1 MKTTHLLATLV
12 AASLPLAA
20 IAAEESGKTGT
31 TDQNQEQSSDMTAM
45 KGMGKGQMMS
55 NWKDQDAELDKLVA
69 EMNDA
74 PADKKLEAVAAVLT
88 KLVEQRKAMHEQ
100 MQKMMSANEKEG
112 MGMCRMMMGM
122 DAKGDHESHGGGE
135 HSPHH

>member
-1 MKTTHLLATLV
+1 MKATQLLATFVV
-12 AASLPLAA
+12 ATLPLAT
-20 IAAEESGKTGT
+20 ITAEDSGKTET
-31 TDQNQEQSSDMTAM
+31 TDQKQEQSSGTMEM
-45 KGMGKGQMMS
+45 KGVMGKGQMMS

-74 PADKKLEAVAAVLT
+74 PADKKLDAMAAVVT

-100 MQKMMSANEKEG
+100 MQEMMAANEKDA

-122 DAKGDHESHGGGE
+122 DMGGKHSGE
-135 HSPHH
+135 HSHHD

>member
-12 AASLPLAA
+12 AATLPLAA
-20 IAAEESGKTGT
+20 IAAEESGKTET
-31 TDQNQEQSSDMTAM
+31 TDQNQKQSSDITAM

-69 EMNDA
+69 VMNDA
-74 PADKKLEAVAAVLT
+74 PADKKLQAVAAVLT

-122 DAKGDHESHGGGE
+122 DMKGDHESHGGGE
-135 HSPHH
+135 HSH